1 MKHLKLACCVILTEG
16 ARTSAVGDEDHHRA
30 HLSLVGGDE
39 RGGGGQ
45 IFVAEE

>member
-1 MKHLKLACCVILTEG
+1 VILTEIAPASA
-16 ARTSAVGDEDHHRA
+16 ARDEDHHRA